1 MDAGTLGRFQAY
13 LTIGTAS
20 SAIVLSLIW
29 AACRLLGQRAVPPPA
44 LGGGQRAFVWAIV
57 GVLALIGLAM
67 ALLGALQIAAGSP
80 FAAVNIAFGALILA
94 GLFRAMRRLMAG

>member
-20 SAIVLSLIW
+20 IAIVLSLVW
-29 AACRLLGQRAVPPPA
+29 AACRLL
-44 LGGGQRAFVWAIV
+44 GQRAFVWAIV

-67 ALLGALQIAAGSP
+67 ALLGALQLAAGSP